1 MTDIKDPRIVHNED
15 VSGSDADIAEK
26 AGRISIAGGHTE
38 SLADLE
44 DPDAGKTA
52 EEKAA
57 IVRIPAYA
65 NSTSSTRM
73 LTTPRT
79 RSSLGKLISG

>member
-1 MTDIKDPRIVHNED
+1 MTDTKDARVVHNED

-26 AGRISIAGGHTE
+26 AGRSSIAEKAGRSSIAGAHAE
-38 SLADLE
+38 SLAELE

-52 EEKAA
+52 EERAA
-57 IVRIPAYA
+57 IVRVHAMRI
-65 NSTSSTRM
+65 TTTQT

-79 RSSLGKLISG
+79 RDS